1 LGAGGGARAIWAM
14 KLFEFLSREAGDA
27 PGREI
32 VAMTAVSSVATM
44 LLLVLTNLGA
54 EYAADQGV
62 VRIELMAGYLVVFGM
77 LLASRRFALT
87 QSVSAVERGVLRFR
101 VRVIDKVRRGDLLF
115 VEQQGG
121 VAAYASLTQD
131 VGLISQ
137 AVVFLIPVV
146 ESVLILLFISLY
158 LAWLSPQSLL
168 AVLAIYAVTLPVY
181 LLRFA
186 RTGSQLRRAA
196 TADGSFFEQF
206 IELLHG
212 FKELKLNRRESD
224 AFHAHLI
231 ATGADAVRLK
241 LASSER
247 QTNDVI
253 YAGSILYLALLAVA
267 FAIPA
272 LVPEA
277 STTVYKV
284 AAAVL
289 FMLAPLT
296 HIVNG
301 APTLAKADAAVSN
314 LYALEERLDEALL
327 APVDAPPPKPL
338 RKFERIGLQGV
349 TFRFIGHDGR
359 PGFAVGPLDF
369 RLHRGERIFVVGANG
384 SGKTTLLKL
393 LTGLYRPEQ
402 GQILLDGIP
411 VADADQARYRS
422 LFTSVFDDFQLFE
435 RIYGITDLEPEL
447 VNEWLAD
454 LGLGHKTRYSA
465 TGYSTIALST
475 GQRKRLAFLESVLKG
490 RPICVFDELAA
501 DQDPEFRR
509 RLYEELL
516 PRLSASGRTLV
527 IVSHDEQY
535 FYTADRLFEMR
546 HGQLTE
552 LALYCAEGRRQP

>member
-1 LGAGGGARAIWAM
+1 M

-27 PGREI
+27 PRREI

-62 VRIELMAGYLVVFGM
+62 VRIELLVGYLVVFGI
-77 LLASRRFALT
+77 LLASRGFALT
-87 QSVSAVERGVLRFR
+87 QSATAAERGVLRFR
-101 VRVIDKVRRGDLLF
+101 LRVIDKVRRADLRF

-137 AVVFLIPVV
+137 AVVFLIPVA
-146 ESVLILLFISLY
+146 ESVLILLFIGLY
-158 LAWLSPQSLL
+158 LVWLSPPSLL

-206 IELLHG
+206 VELLHG
-212 FKELKLNRRESD
+212 FKEVKLNRRESD
-224 AFHAHLI
+224 AFHAHLVE
-231 ATGADAVRLK
+231 TGADAVRLK

-267 FAIPA
+267 FAIPS

-289 FMLAPLT
+289 FMIAPLT
-296 HIVNG
+296 HLLNG

-314 LYALEERLDEALL
+314 LYALEERLDEALS
-327 APVDAPPPKPL
+327 APMDAPPPMPL
-338 RKFERIGLQGV
+338 REFESIRLQGV
-349 TFRFIGHDGR
+349 EFRFVGHDGR
-359 PGFAVGPLDF
+359 PGFAVGPLDLGV
-369 RLHRGERIFVVGANG
+369 RRGERIFVVGANG
-384 SGKTTLLKL
+384 SGKTTLIKL
-393 LTGLYRPEQ
+393 LTGLYRPER
-402 GQILLDGIP
+402 GQVLLDGTP
-411 VADADQARYRS
+411 VADTDQARYRS

-435 RIYGITDLEPEL
+435 RIYGIAELEPNV
-447 VNEWLAD
+447 VNEWLAE
-454 LGLGHKTRYSA
+454 LGLGHKTRYST
-465 TGYSTIALST
+465 TGYSTTELST
-475 GQRKRLAFLESVLKG
+475 GQRKRLALLESVLKG

-516 PRLSASGRTLV
+516 PQLSASGRTLV

-535 FYTADRLFEMR
+535 FHTADRLVEMR
-546 HGQLTE
+546 DGQLTE
-552 LALYCAEGRRQP
+552 VALDRAEGHRHP

>member
-1 LGAGGGARAIWAM
+1 M

-27 PGREI
+27 PRREI

-62 VRIELMAGYLVVFGM
+62 VRIELLVGYLVVFGI
-77 LLASRRFALT
+77 LLASRGFALT
-87 QSVSAVERGVLRFR
+87 QSATAAERGVLRFR
-101 VRVIDKVRRGDLLF
+101 LRVIDKVRRADLRF

-137 AVVFLIPVV
+137 AVVFLIPVA
-146 ESVLILLFISLY
+146 ESVLILLFIGLY
-158 LAWLSPQSLL
+158 LVWLSPPSLL

-206 IELLHG
+206 VELLHG
-212 FKELKLNRRESD
+212 FKEVKLNRRESD
-224 AFHAHLI
+224 AFHAHLVE
-231 ATGADAVRLK
+231 TGADAVRLK

-267 FAIPA
+267 FAIPS

-289 FMLAPLT
+289 FMIAPLT
-296 HIVNG
+296 HLLNG

-314 LYALEERLDEALL
+314 LYALEERLDEALS
-327 APVDAPPPKPL
+327 APMDAPPPMPL
-338 RKFERIGLQGV
+338 REFESIRLQGV
-349 TFRFIGHDGR
+349 EFRFVGHDGR
-359 PGFAVGPLDF
+359 PGFAVGPLDLGV
-369 RLHRGERIFVVGANG
+369 RRGERIFVVGANG
-384 SGKTTLLKL
+384 SGKTTLIKL
-393 LTGLYRPEQ
+393 LTGLYRPER
-402 GQILLDGIP
+402 GQVLLDGTP
-411 VADADQARYRS
+411 VADTDQARYRS

-435 RIYGITDLEPEL
+435 RIYGIAELEPNV
-447 VNEWLAD
+447 VNEWLAE
-454 LGLGHKTRYSA
+454 LGLGHKTRYST
-465 TGYSTIALST
+465 TGYSTTELST
-475 GQRKRLAFLESVLKG
+475 GQRKRLALLESVLKG

-516 PRLSASGRTLV
+516 PQLSASGRTLV
-527 IVSHDEQY
+527 VVSHDEQY
-535 FYTADRLFEMR
+535 FHTADRLVEMR
-546 HGQLTE
+546 DGQLTE
-552 LALYCAEGRRQP
+552 VALDRAEGHRHP

>member
-1 LGAGGGARAIWAM
+1 MVRAM

-27 PGREI
+27 PRREI

-62 VRIELMAGYLVVFGM
+62 VRIELLVGYLVVFGI
-77 LLASRRFALT
+77 LLASRGFALT
-87 QSVSAVERGVLRFR
+87 QSATAAERGVLRFR
-101 VRVIDKVRRGDLLF
+101 LRVIDKVRRADLRF

-137 AVVFLIPVV
+137 AVVFLIPVA
-146 ESVLILLFISLY
+146 ESVLILLFIGLY
-158 LAWLSPQSLL
+158 LVWLSPPSLL

-206 IELLHG
+206 VELLHG
-212 FKELKLNRRESD
+212 FKEVKLNRRESD
-224 AFHAHLI
+224 AFHAHLVE
-231 ATGADAVRLK
+231 TGADAVRLK

-267 FAIPA
+267 FAIPS

-289 FMLAPLT
+289 FMIAPLT
-296 HIVNG
+296 HLLNG

-314 LYALEERLDEALL
+314 LYALEERLDEALS
-327 APVDAPPPKPL
+327 APMDAPPPMPL
-338 RKFERIGLQGV
+338 REFESIRLQGV
-349 TFRFIGHDGR
+349 EFRFVGHDGR
-359 PGFAVGPLDF
+359 PGFAVGPLDLGV
-369 RLHRGERIFVVGANG
+369 RRGERIFVVGANG
-384 SGKTTLLKL
+384 SGKTTLIKL
-393 LTGLYRPEQ
+393 LTGLYRPER
-402 GQILLDGIP
+402 GQVLLDGTP
-411 VADADQARYRS
+411 VADTDQARYRS

-435 RIYGITDLEPEL
+435 RIYGIAELEPNV
-447 VNEWLAD
+447 VNEWLAE
-454 LGLGHKTRYSA
+454 LGLGHKTRYST
-465 TGYSTIALST
+465 TGYSTTELST
-475 GQRKRLAFLESVLKG
+475 GQRKRLALLESVLKG

-516 PRLSASGRTLV
+516 PQLSASGRTLV

-535 FYTADRLFEMR
+535 FHTADRLVEMR
-546 HGQLTE
+546 DGQLTE
-552 LALYCAEGRRQP
+552 VALDRAEGPRHP

>member
-1 LGAGGGARAIWAM
+1 M

-27 PGREI
+27 PRREI

-62 VRIELMAGYLVVFGM
+62 VRIELMVGYLVVFGI
-77 LLASRRFALT
+77 LLASRGFALT
-87 QSVSAVERGVLRFR
+87 QSATAAERGVLRFR
-101 VRVIDKVRRGDLLF
+101 LRVIDKVRRADLGF

-137 AVVFLIPVV
+137 AVVFLIPVA
-146 ESVLILLFISLY
+146 ESVLILLFIGLY
-158 LAWLSPQSLL
+158 LVWLSPPSLL

-206 IELLHG
+206 VELLHG
-212 FKELKLNRRESD
+212 FKEVKLNRRESD
-224 AFHAHLI
+224 AFHAHLVE
-231 ATGADAVRLK
+231 TGADAVRLK

-267 FAIPA
+267 FAIPS

-289 FMLAPLT
+289 FMIAPLT
-296 HIVNG
+296 HLLNG

-314 LYALEERLDEALL
+314 LYALEERLDEALS
-327 APVDAPPPKPL
+327 APMDAPPPMPL
-338 RKFERIGLQGV
+338 REFESIRLQGV
-349 TFRFIGHDGR
+349 EFRFVGHDGR
-359 PGFAVGPLDF
+359 PGFAVGPLDLGV
-369 RLHRGERIFVVGANG
+369 RRGERIFVVGANG
-384 SGKTTLLKL
+384 SGKTTLIKL
-393 LTGLYRPEQ
+393 LTGLYRPER
-402 GQILLDGIP
+402 GQVLLDGTP
-411 VADADQARYRS
+411 VADTDQARYRS

-435 RIYGITDLEPEL
+435 RIYGIAELEPNV
-447 VNEWLAD
+447 VNEWLAE
-454 LGLGHKTRYSA
+454 LGLGHKTRYST
-465 TGYSTIALST
+465 TGYSTTELST
-475 GQRKRLAFLESVLKG
+475 GQRKRLALLESVLKG

-516 PRLSASGRTLV
+516 PQLSASGRTLV

-535 FYTADRLFEMR
+535 FHTADRLVEMR
-546 HGQLTE
+546 DGQLTE
-552 LALYCAEGRRQP
+552 VALDRAEGPRHP

>member
-1 LGAGGGARAIWAM
+1 M
-14 KLFEFLSREAGDA
+14 KLFDFLSREAGDA
-27 PGREI
+27 PHREI

-54 EYAADQGV
+54 EYAADGGGI
-62 VRIELMAGYLVVFGM
+62 RIELAVGYLVVFGV
-77 LLASRRFALT
+77 LLESRGFALT
-87 QSVSAVERGVLRFR
+87 QSVTAVERGVLRVR
-101 VRVIDKVRRGDLLF
+101 LRVIDKVRRADLRF
-115 VEQQGG
+115 IEQRGG
-121 VAAYASLTQD
+121 VATYASLTQD

-137 AVVFLIPVV
+137 AVVFLVPVA
-146 ESVLILLFISLY
+146 ESVLILLFVGLY
-158 LAWLSPQSLL
+158 LGWLSPPSLL
-168 AVLAIYAVTLPVY
+168 AVLAIYSVTLPVY

-186 RTGSQLRRAA
+186 RTRDQLRRAA
-196 TADGSFFEQF
+196 TADGSFLEQF
-206 IELLHG
+206 VELLHG

-224 AFHAHLI
+224 AFYTHLVN
-231 ATGADAVRLK
+231 TGANAVRMK

-277 STTVYKV
+277 SATVYKV

-289 FMLAPLT
+289 FMIAPLT
-296 HIVNG
+296 HLVNG

-314 LYALEERLDEALL
+314 LYALEERLDEALTV
-327 APVDAPPPKPL
+327 PVDAPPPMPL
-338 RKFERIGLQGV
+338 REFESIQLQGV
-349 TFRFIGHDGR
+349 GFRFVGHDGR
-359 PGFAVGPLDF
+359 HEFLVGPLDF
-369 RLHRGERIFVVGANG
+369 RLNRGERIFVAGANG
-384 SGKTTLLKL
+384 SGKTTLIKL
-393 LTGLYRPEQ
+393 LTGLYRPES
-402 GQILLDGIP
+402 GEVLLDGTP
-411 VADADQARYRS
+411 VADADQTRYRS
-422 LFTSVFDDFQLFE
+422 LFASVFDDFQLFE
-435 RIYGITDLEPEL
+435 RIYGIADLEPEL

-465 TGYSTIALST
+465 AGYSTIELST

-501 DQDPEFRR
+501 DQDPGFRR

-527 IVSHDEQY
+527 IVSHDDQY
-535 FYTADRLFEMR
+535 FHTADRLVEMR
-546 HGQLTE
+546 DGQLAE
-552 LALYCAEGRRQP
+552 SSWYCAEGRPQP